1 MNLCA
6 RAGVLFMNYLYIY
19 LFIYYLICECRAIKV
34 PEAWMVPKELKED
47 RLVLSVTC
55 CSLMKNESISFY
67 VATAVMVFVLKVR
80 SF

>member
-1 MNLCA
+1 
-6 RAGVLFMNYLYIY
+6 
-19 LFIYYLICECRAIKV
+19 
-34 PEAWMVPKELKED
+34 MVPTELKED
-47 RLVLSVTC
+47 RLVLAVTC